1 MKKRKTE
8 RKQKNKPLG
17 RRKRE
22 GQRKR
27 VSQASTLRS
36 RRAQKETRP
45 VRARTVEGVFS
56 ATRNGYGFL
65 SAEGYGE
72 DIFIPAHATMYALHG
87 DRVRVSVTGGRNG
100 GFDGRV
106 DAILDYGVDRCIGVT
121 GSERLL
127 LRGKRKGYT
136 RRFLLPDD
144 ARLGEEIELV
154 GDTSVPDGEKVE
166 VRLIRHTGRPVT
178 GEVLRAFGRA
188 GTKTANYA
196 AILAANGIPE
206 CFTDDVLSD
215 AARAASEGLTDR
227 DRRRVTETVFTI
239 DGAGAKDLDDAIS
252 LVCLDGG
259 GYRLGVHIADVS
271 HYVTAGSPTDVE
283 AMARGT
289 SVYFADKVVPMLP
302 ESLSNGAC
310 SLNAGEDKYAVS
322 AYMTLDKKGEI
333 LETEIERTV
342 ICSSV
347 RGVYEEVNDLF
358 RKRQRSKFYEKY
370 SAVYETLTE
379 MRDLYRILQRKAKA
393 RGAIDFDRPEGVV
406 LLDADGDVADIALR
420 TRGDGER
427 MIEQFMLTA
436 NTGVARLL
444 NEKKIPCVYRLHED
458 PDPERVQNFIG
469 FADALGL
476 ETGKIRA
483 TEGRDPMAFA
493 ALLREAGNKGIASG
507 VSYVLLRTM
516 AKARYSADK
525 WGHFGL
531 SIPLYCHFTSPIRR
545 YSDLATHRMIGD
557 ILLDGADA
565 VRYRAFAHRAADA
578 ATDGEAR
585 ALSAERAIDDMYKT
599 MYMAK
604 HIGEEYE
611 AEISGLAPFG
621 IFATLK
627 NTCEGL
633 IRFSETDRRYTYDER
648 RQIVVGEN
656 GVFRLG
662 DRIRV
667 RVEDADML
675 TCKVKFTFLA
685 KIEE

>member
-1 MKKRKTE
+1 MIIPLEAGALPFGDLGSLLGTTVPPAIRSVIPSRLVTDAREIQKGDLFCALKDKRDGHAYITDAVARGAVATIAE
-8 RKQKNKPLG
+8 R
-17 RRKRE
+17 RVE
-22 GQRKR
+22 GQGKYLL
-27 VSQASTLRS
+27 VPSV
-36 RRAQKETRP
+36 RAALAKWAAAVTRGNRP
-45 VRARTVEGVFS
+45 VR
-56 ATRNGYGFL
+56 
-65 SAEGYGE
+65 
-72 DIFIPAHATMYALHG
+72 
-87 DRVRVSVTGGRNG
+87 
-100 GFDGRV
+100 
-106 DAILDYGVDRCIGVT
+106 IGIT

-127 LRGKRKGYT
+127 LRGRRKGYT
-136 RRFLLPDD
+136 RRFLIPDD
-144 ARLGEEIELV
+144 TRFGEEIELS
-154 GDTSVPDGEKVE
+154 GDTSVADGEKVE
-166 VRLIRHTGRPVT
+166 VQLIRHKSRPVT
-178 GEVLRAFGRA
+178 GEVLRSFGRA

-196 AILAANGIPE
+196 AILAANGIPDR
-206 CFTDDVLSD
+206 FTDDVLSD
-215 AARAASEGLTDR
+215 AARAASMPLADK

-252 LVCLDGG
+252 LSRLENG

-271 HYVTAGSPTDVE
+271 YYVTAGSPTDLE

-310 SLNAGEDKYAVS
+310 SLNAGEDKYAMS
-322 AYMTLDKKGEI
+322 AYMTLDKSGEI
-333 LETEIERTV
+333 LETTVERTV
-342 ICSSV
+342 IRSAV

-358 RKRQRSKFYEKY
+358 RKKTRSRFYEKY
-370 SAVYETLTE
+370 GAVYGTLTE
-379 MRDLYRILQRKAKA
+379 MRELYRILAKKAKA
-393 RGAIDFDRPEGVV
+393 RGAIDFDRPEGVI
-406 LLDADGDVADIALR
+406 LLDESGDVTDVVER
-420 TRGDGER
+420 TRGDGEK

-444 NEKKIPCVYRLHED
+444 HEKKIPCVYRLHET
-458 PDPERVQNFIG
+458 PDPERVQDFIG

-483 TEGRDPMAFA
+483 TEGREPAAFA
-493 ALLREAGNKGIASG
+493 ALLREAANKGIASG

-557 ILLDGADA
+557 ILLSGGDP
-565 VRYRAFAHRAADA
+565 VRCRAFAHRAADA

-599 MYMAK
+599 IYMAK

-621 IFATLK
+621 IFATLD

-675 TCKVKFTFLA
+675 NCKVKFTFLA
-685 KIEE
+685 KIEKEQE